1 MDHATSLLQQAP
13 FDRATVHMLCR
24 VLDDGWAQIST
35 AYTGPAAE
43 KAGRM
48 NVADGILALAKAGQ
62 CDPEALKL
70 YAVTRALSLRGRA
83 SAIPK
88 KSSMKVSLVR
98 PV

>member
-83 SAIPK
+83 AAIPTEAA
-88 KSSMKVSLVR
+88 
-98 PV
+98 

>member
-13 FDRATVHMLCR
+13 FDRATVHMLCH
-24 VLDDGWAQIST
+24 VLEDGWAQIST
-35 AYTGPAAE
+35 AYSGPAAE